1 MSNVSFRFL
10 SALIF
15 LVGLPSYLTVSA
27 QPEGELNFY
36 SCELS
41 TLDGRGMLSALCA
54 DWKQPIDPG
63 NAESK
68 QLDLFV
74 VKVSSVSPNP
84 NPDPLLIINGGPGG
98 SSIDLLIDLAGAK
111 VLRRILNKRDVI
123 VMDQRGTGRSSS
135 LACPALAE
143 IQIQTKDTNT
153 DIKLLTKECLGQ
165 LDYDPRYFST
175 TYAVRDIESLRIAL
189 GKDRLNVY
197 GVSYGSRV
205 AVEYARQ
212 FEKSIRTLILDGV
225 VPPNIALGTGVAIK
239 SQEALN
245 LVFKQCS
252 ESVAC
257 NKAFP
262 NLDEKFWNLMKRLE
276 KYPVNTTFR
285 DPRSGDPMEIEVEK
299 EHFALVIRM
308 YLYDPELRS
317 LLPFLIYETSIKN
330 DFSRI
335 AATATQLL
343 DQLGQSIS
351 NGMHNAIACAEDV
364 PFYDKKQ
371 RLIKNSEDT
380 YMGGDFHQTL
390 MEICSDWPVGQTNES
405 MKQVFTSK
413 KPSLILSGQ
422 YDPVTPPS
430 YGEQLAS
437 NLENRLH
444 IIGKGQGHGL
454 ISRGCIPKIISDF
467 LEDPNLENL
476 KTECVKHLRPTP
488 FFVNAYGPSP

>member
-1 MSNVSFRFL
+1 MPIVSFRL
-10 SALIF
+10 ISSLIF
-15 LVGLPSYLTVSA
+15 LVALPSYLTVSA
-27 QPEGELNFY
+27 QPEGELNFN

-54 DWKQPIDPG
+54 DWKQPISPSDT
-63 NAESK
+63 EST
-68 QLDLFV
+68 QIDLFV
-74 VKVSSVSPNP
+74 VKVSSASPNP

-98 SSIDLLIDLAGAK
+98 SSVDLLIDLAAAN
-111 VLRRILNKRDVI
+111 VFRRILNKRDLI

-135 LACPALAE
+135 LACPALADNQ
-143 IQIQTKDTNT
+143 IQITDT

-165 LDYDPRYFST
+165 LNHDPRYFST
-175 TYAVRDIESLRIAL
+175 TYAVQDIENLRVAL

-212 FEKSIRTLILDGV
+212 FETSTRTLILDGV
-225 VPPNIALGTGVAIK
+225 VPPTIALGPDVAIK
-239 SQEALN
+239 SQEALD

-252 ESVAC
+252 ESVPC
-257 NKAFP
+257 NNAFP
-262 NLDEKFWNLMKRLE
+262 KLDEKFWDLMTRLE
-276 KYPVNTTFR
+276 KHPVNTKFR
-285 DPRSGDPMEIEVEK
+285 DPRSGDPTEVEVEK
-299 EHFALVIRM
+299 EHLALVVRM
-308 YLYDPELRS
+308 SLYNPELRS
-317 LLPFLIYETSIKN
+317 LLPYLIYQTSLKN

-351 NGMHNAIACAEDV
+351 NGMHNAVACAEDV
-364 PFYDKKQ
+364 PFYDEQQ
-371 RLIKNSEDT
+371 RLIKDSEET
-380 YMGGDFHQTL
+380 YMGSDFHQSL
-390 MEICSDWPVGQTNES
+390 IEICSEWPVGPTNES
-405 MKQVFTSK
+405 MKKVFTSK
-413 KPSLILSGQ
+413 TPSLILSGQ

-437 NLENRLH
+437 NLENNLH
-444 IIGKGQGHGL
+444 IIGEGQGHGL

-476 KTECVKHLRPTP
+476 RTSCVQHLKPVP